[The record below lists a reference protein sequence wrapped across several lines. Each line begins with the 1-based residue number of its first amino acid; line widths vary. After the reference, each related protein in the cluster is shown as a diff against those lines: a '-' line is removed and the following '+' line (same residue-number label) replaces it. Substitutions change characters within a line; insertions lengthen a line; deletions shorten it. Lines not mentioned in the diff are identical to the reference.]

1 MKRKNILFLSAATLA
16 IIGAGAIIFNTAT
29 EKAMAAGFEQTQS
42 IPVSY
47 RVPSMAQAALPGAG
61 AEQESRKK
69 ADYHVSMDDL
79 NTDSPTDTDLTME
92 EAADVGMQYLET
104 LFGLEPEGAYV
115 YMGYTSGTETF
126 PRAFWFGDV
135 LFEKE
140 QTPESTRWTY
150 MIDAVT
156 GELFNASYGRMLD
169 ASPSLALD
177 PALENNYE
185 VYANLAREYV
195 QRCALMES
203 PVAAVEYNCQGYN
216 GNDPT
221 ITVDVV
227 GENGEVVNMSYSRYD
242 HEFLGL
248 ITDTSLR
255 ISESAM
261 GDLAGE
267 AVSESFTQA
276 K

>member
-69 ADYHVSMDDL
+69 ADYHVSRDDL

>member
-267 AVSESFTQA
+267 AVSESSTQA

>member
-16 IIGAGAIIFNTAT
+16 IIGAGAVIFNTAT

-47 RVPSMAQAALPGAG
+47 RVPSMAQTALPGAG

-104 LFGLEPEGAYV
+104 LFGLEPEGAYA
-115 YMGYTSGTETF
+115 YMSYTSGTETF

-169 ASPSLALD
+169 ASPSLAPD

-261 GDLAGE
+261 EDLAGE
-267 AVSESFTQA
+267 AASESFTQA

>member
-255 ISESAM
+255 SSDSAM

-276 K
+276 Q

>member
-169 ASPSLALD
+169 ESPSLALD

>member
-255 ISESAM
+255 ISDSAM